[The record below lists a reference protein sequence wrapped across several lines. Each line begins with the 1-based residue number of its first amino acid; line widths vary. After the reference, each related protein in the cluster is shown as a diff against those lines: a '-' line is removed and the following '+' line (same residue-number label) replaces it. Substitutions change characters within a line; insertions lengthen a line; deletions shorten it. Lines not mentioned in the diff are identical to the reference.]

1 MFIIKIT
8 VNSENTITENEV
20 VNVLKDEIILMEKSF
35 KNNNEKILPYL
46 FKKVEEKN
54 IDWFLLFETVENR
67 DLFLNEFNTICQD
80 AQNKLNQYNIIF
92 SQEILEAEES
102 ELPGEKE
109 DLIS

>member
-35 KNNNEKILPYL
+35 KTNNEKILPYL

-54 IDWFLLFETVENR
+54 IDWFFLFENVEDR
-67 DLFLNEFNTICQD
+67 DSFLNEFNTVFQD
-80 AQNKLNQYNIIF
+80 AQNKLNQYNIF
-92 SQEILEAEES
+92 LSQEILEAEES